1 MAVEDTLKARG
12 ATYGEFE
19 DVAWLSQALQCA
31 MAGGRNWGSLAP
43 DQREALQTIAAK
55 IARILNGDQ
64 NHVDS
69 WHDIG
74 GYAALVERRLTR
86 PRAGNGVCVDQPR
99 AGNGVGA

>member
-19 DVAWLSQALQCA
+19 DVAGLSQALQNT
-31 MAGGRNWGSLAP
+31 MRGSRNWDSLVP
-43 DQREALQTIAAK
+43 DQREALQTIASK

-74 GYAALVERRLTR
+74 GYAALVERRLT
-86 PRAGNGVCVDQPR
+86 QPR
-99 AGNGVGA
+99 AGNGNGLCVDQTVLATE

>member
-1 MAVEDTLKARG
+1 MTVEDTLKARG

-43 DQREALQTIAAK
+43 DQREALQTIASK

-74 GYAALVERRLTR
+74 GYAALVERRLTQ
-86 PRAGNGVCVDQPR
+86 PRVSNGNGLCVDQT
-99 AGNGVGA
+99 VLVTE

>member
-19 DVAWLSQALQCA
+19 DVAGLSQALQYA

-43 DQREALQTIAAK
+43 DQREALQTITSK

-64 NHVDS
+64 NHIDS

-74 GYAALVERRLTR
+74 GYAALVERRLMR
-86 PRAGNGVCVDQPR
+86 PVLTS
-99 AGNGVGA
+99 GVGLCSAP